1 MVKLIPTKVLENNF
15 KRFSSQIL
23 VHLQY
28 PPYIKVLTKVKE
40 CKILCDLISMVI
52 PMKVSKSMKK
62 ENIENKN
69 SGGFS
74 PGIYCHPYQ
83 SRDDIDGA
91 TQEKDN
97 SGETKGC

>member
-1 MVKLIPTKVLENNF
+1 
-15 KRFSSQIL
+15 
-23 VHLQY
+23 
-28 PPYIKVLTKVKE
+28 
-40 CKILCDLISMVI
+40 MVI

>member
-1 MVKLIPTKVLENNF
+1 
-15 KRFSSQIL
+15 
-23 VHLQY
+23 
-28 PPYIKVLTKVKE
+28 
-40 CKILCDLISMVI
+40 MVI

-74 PGIYCHPYQ
+74 PGIYCQSYQ